1 MAKAHT
7 IEHYR
12 EVYGGHQARAGLF
25 GVGPQEFNA
34 RVRARFRGATPYP
47 QMWASYAY
55 QEVQI
60 IAGNKCCPKAEV
72 VPCVCEVS
80 FRCPDHGGRCVGSHD

>member
-1 MAKAHT
+1 MAKT
-7 IEHYR
+7 LPVEHYR
-12 EVYGGHQARAGLF
+12 SVYGTHQARAGLF

-34 RVRARFRGATPYP
+34 RVLARFRGAKPYP
-47 QMWASYAY
+47 QMWCTYAY
-55 QEVQI
+55 LEVQG

-80 FRCPDHGGRCVGSHD
+80 FRCPDHGGHCVGSHD